1 MIDVNRKTAYEILY
15 EIERDGAYGSAEI
28 LTRESS
34 GDIDGD
40 FVRRIVYGVMERK
53 LYLDYILDHFVKR
66 GVSRVDKKVI
76 QILRMGLYQMLFMDS
91 VPDYA
96 AIDSSVELTKE
107 FAEGRDGF
115 VNAVLRSALRE
126 PEVQLPNREK
136 NPSSYLAIKYSVDES
151 IVKAWIK
158 EYGEDST
165 ERMLDSILDDAE
177 VAVRV
182 NELIT
187 KMNSVSPELKSIGFD
202 VFPSELSTRSLV
214 IRDSGGNRITDTDAY
229 RNGRISIQSQEST
242 WIADLVDAQ
251 AGEDIL
257 DVCAAPGGKTMAMAE
272 SMRNKGSILAWDIYE
287 HRLAAIGEQKRRLGI
302 GIVKSEVQDGG
313 EYREELFEA
322 FDAVLVDAPCSGF
335 GVMGRKPEIRYRTM
349 KDIKE
354 LPGAQL
360 RILETCCN
368 YVKLNGRLVYSTC
381 TINRDENQNVI
392 EKFLKRHKNFSV
404 EIEKQLTPID
414 GYNGFY
420 AAVMRKVR

>member
-1 MIDVNRKTAYEILY
+1 
-15 EIERDGAYGSAEI
+15 
-28 LTRESS
+28 
-34 GDIDGD
+34 
-40 FVRRIVYGVMERK
+40 
-53 LYLDYILDHFVKR
+53 
-66 GVSRVDKKVI
+66 
-76 QILRMGLYQMLFMDS
+76 
-91 VPDYA
+91 
-96 AIDSSVELTKE
+96 
-107 FAEGRDGF
+107 
-115 VNAVLRSALRE
+115 
-126 PEVQLPNREK
+126 
-136 NPSSYLAIKYSVDES
+136 
-151 IVKAWIK
+151 
-158 EYGEDST
+158 
-165 ERMLDSILDDAE
+165 
-177 VAVRV
+177 
-182 NELIT
+182 
-187 KMNSVSPELKSIGFD
+187 
-202 VFPSELSTRSLV
+202 
-214 IRDSGGNRITDTDAY
+214 
-229 RNGRISIQSQEST
+229 
-242 WIADLVDAQ
+242 
-251 AGEDIL
+251 
-257 DVCAAPGGKTMAMAE
+257 
-272 SMRNKGSILAWDIYE
+272 MRNKGSILAWDIYE